1 MSAVLPESVSVLL
14 VDDHSVVRE
23 GYRRL
28 LERSGLQVIGE
39 AADAQAAY
47 AQYMEKRPQVVVID
61 IALPGA
67 SGIEALR
74 RIRAADQDARVLMFS
89 MYEDPVFAYRAL
101 QAGARGYVTK
111 AAAPGVLVEA
121 VLSVA
126 RGRSFLGAGIAQEL
140 ALRSVASA
148 GGTDGILSPREFE
161 VLRLLVRGLPL
172 REIAMQLG
180 LTSKTV
186 ANHQSIIRQKLGAD
200 SAVKLLQAAA
210 RMGITAEGGP
220 GT

>member
-1 MSAVLPESVSVLL
+1 MSDSLQDSVSVLL

-39 AADAQAAY
+39 AADAQSAY
-47 AQYMEKRPQVVVID
+47 TQFVERRPQVVVMD

-74 RIRAADQDARVLMFS
+74 RIRARDPDARVLMFS
-89 MYEDPVFAYRAL
+89 MYEDPVFAFRAL

-111 AAAPGVLVEA
+111 AAAPEALVEA
-121 VLSVA
+121 VQTVA
-126 RGRSFLGAGIAQEL
+126 RGKTYLAADIAREL
-140 ALRSVASA
+140 AMRSVSSSDDA
-148 GGTDGILSPREFE
+148 GNVLSPREFE
-161 VLRLLVRGLPL
+161 VLRLLVQGVSL
-172 REIAMQLG
+172 RDIAAQLG

-200 SAVKLLQAAA
+200 SAVKLLQAAERLGIA
-210 RMGITAEGGP
+210 REGARAP
-220 GT
+220 